1 MVWLNL
7 RETAEVLA
15 YLSAAY
21 PKYELFEETVAV
33 WADQLERTDFGVAKA
48 AAKKL
53 VATDQFFPSVARFRE
68 VLAVE
73 LRGLGPQSCGLCDN
87 GFVLVE
93 GGAELCRVCRPHQPP
108 VASPAALPPG
118 ARDWREGLLQAR
130 KGLGV

>member
-1 MVWLNL
+1 MNL

-15 YLSAAY
+15 YFSAAY

-33 WADQLERTDFGVAKA
+33 WADQFDQTDFAVAKA

-68 VLAVE
+68 VLGVE
-73 LRGLGPQSCGLCDN
+73 LRGLPAESCDLCDN

-93 GGAELCRVCRPHQPP
+93 GGARLCRVCRPHQPP
-108 VASPAALPPG
+108 VPAPPALQPG
-118 ARDWREGLLQAR
+118 LKDWRSGLLQAR
-130 KGLGV
+130 KGLQV